1 MGLIPVRQL
10 VVTKL
15 YFENNPTQVQKP
27 MQTSIYIRMFFSL
40 WVTFCYSLNV
50 IGSELDSLAVKNIVI
65 AADEWCPY
73 NCIPGSEKPGYM
85 VEIAREAFGLE
96 GSAEYSVSYKKL
108 PWIRAIKMAQQGQ
121 IAGIIG
127 AIESEAEGLHV
138 PVEEQGRMYAKF
150 FSTKGSNWQY
160 RNISSLDEEGV
171 ILGAI
176 SGYDYDEEIAN
187 YIVGNPSKVY
197 LSHGDTALP
206 ELIRVLNY
214 SRIQVLIEDE
224 AVFWYNVSK
233 LGFKSDDCR
242 VAGTTSEPQKL
253 FIAFGNK
260 MHAKILSDGVKKL
273 RKSGRLQAILKK
285 YNLVDWKIKSAP

>member
-1 MGLIPVRQL
+1 MRQL

-15 YFENNPTQVQKP
+15 YFENQPIQVQKT
-27 MQTSIYIRMFFSL
+27 MQRSVFIRMSFSI
-40 WVTFCYSLNV
+40 WVTFCYSLNA
-50 IGSELDSLAVKNIVI
+50 IGSELDSLPVKNIVI

-73 NCIPGSEKPGYM
+73 NCIPGSDKPGYM
-85 VEIAREAFGLE
+85 VEIAREAFDLDSSE
-96 GSAEYSVSYKKL
+96 KYNVSYKKL
-108 PWIRAIKMAQQGQ
+108 PWTRAIKMAQQGL

-160 RNISSLDEEGV
+160 RNISSLGEDDV
-171 ILGAI
+171 TLGAI
-176 SGYDYDEEIAN
+176 SGYDYDEKIAN
-187 YIVGNPSKVY
+187 YIEGNRSKVY

-206 ELIRVLNY
+206 ELIRVLY
-214 SRIQVLIEDE
+214 HSRIQVLIEDE
-224 AVFWYNVSK
+224 AVFWYNVST
-233 LGFKSDDCR
+233 LGFKSDDFR
-242 VAGTTSEPQKL
+242 VAGTTSKPQKL

-285 YNLVDWKIKSAP
+285 YNLVDWKIR

>member
-1 MGLIPVRQL
+1 
-10 VVTKL
+10 
-15 YFENNPTQVQKP
+15 
-27 MQTSIYIRMFFSL
+27 MQASLFIKMFFSL
-40 WVTFCYSLNV
+40 WVTFCCSLSA
-50 IGSELDSLAVKNIVI
+50 IASEVDSLAVKNIVI

-73 NCIPGSEKPGYM
+73 NCIPGSDKPGYM
-85 VEIAREAFGLE
+85 VEIAREAFDLE
-96 GSAEYSVSYKKL
+96 SSGKYLVSYKKL
-108 PWIRAIKMAQQGQ
+108 PWTRAIKMAQKGL

-150 FSTKGSNWQY
+150 FSAKGSNWQY
-160 RNISSLDEEGV
+160 RTINSLDEKDI

-176 SGYDYDEEIAN
+176 SGYDYDEKIAN
-187 YIVGNPSKVY
+187 YIEGHPSKVY

-206 ELIRVLNY
+206 ELIRVLY
-214 SRIQVLIEDE
+214 HSRIQVLIEDE

-233 LGFKSDDCR
+233 LGFESDDFR

-260 MHAKILSDGVKKL
+260 KHAQILSDGVKQL
-273 RKSGRLQAILKK
+273 RKSGRLQEILKK
-285 YNLVDWKIKSAP
+285 YNLVDWKAI